1 MVIMLTTITNGI
13 GNFLINLVN
22 IIIGIIIFLI
32 KMATTNPYNFE
43 KQFGSFAGYLIVMS
57 ALVLGILIILGV
69 IFLYMR
75 RVVKNLTGMPIL
87 SASFSISLII
97 EVMGY
102 FARVVTLE
110 FFNMIADIVAFTII
124 FSIVFYVIYLA
135 SEDLAKRK
143 KGLNSRQ

>member
-1 MVIMLTTITNGI
+1 MLTTIINGI
-13 GNFLINLVN
+13 GNFLSNLVN
-22 IIIGIIIFLI
+22 IIIGIILFLI
-32 KMATTNPYNFE
+32 KIATTNPYNFE

-57 ALVLGILIILGV
+57 ALVIGVLIILGV

-87 SASFSISLII
+87 SASFSISMII

-110 FFNMIADIVAFTII
+110 FFNIIADIVAFTLL
-124 FSIVFYVIYLA
+124 FSLVFYLIYLA
-135 SEDLAKRK
+135 SEKISQKK
-143 KGLNSRQ
+143 KGLNSHL